1 MSRLNLQQYFPLIEA
16 ISPVSVRG
24 QVTNVSGMLIEGFCP
39 GSSVGAI
46 YRVYSLDGTRSFF
59 AEVVGFRG
67 EKVLLMSYGELQ
79 GVGLGSVIE
88 FHRHSATI
96 NISEN
101 LLGRVI
107 TPLGEPLDDLGPI
120 EAEKEFSIYT
130 NPLNPMHRTR
140 IREPLDIGVKAIN
153 GLITVG
159 KGQRVGIMSGS
170 GVGKSVLLGM
180 MAKNTKA
187 DINVIAMIGE
197 RGREVREFIERDL
210 GKEGLARSIVIV
222 ATSDLSPVL
231 RMRCAFVAATIA
243 EYFRKRDANVLLMMD
258 SITRFSMAQREIG
271 LSAGEP
277 PTTKGYPPSV
287 FSTLPKIFERAGNSS
302 SKGSIT
308 GIYTVLIE
316 ADDINDP
323 IGDTVRS
330 IVDGHIVLSRKLAA
344 KNHFPAIDV
353 SNSASR
359 VMGDVTAPEHRE
371 FASKIKSIMA
381 YYTEAEDLI
390 NIGAY
395 AKGSNPQIDE
405 AISYIEPVRAFLRQS
420 IGEKIDLKQCVE
432 SMKAIFAQ
440 SNQQAAGG
448 KARR

>member
-1 MSRLNLQQYFPLIEA
+1 MSRLNLEQYHPLVEA
-16 ISPVSVRG
+16 TSPYSVRG
-24 QVTNVSGMLIEGFCP
+24 QVTNVSGMLIEGYCP
-39 GSSVGAI
+39 RSSVGAI
-46 YRVYSLDGTRSFF
+46 YRVHSLDGTRSFL

-79 GVGLGSVIE
+79 GVGLGSLIE
-88 FHRHSATI
+88 FHRRAATI
-96 NISEN
+96 KISEN

-107 TPLGEPLDDLGPI
+107 NPLGEPLDDLGPI
-120 EAEKEFSIYT
+120 EADHEYSIYSQAV
-130 NPLNPMHRTR
+130 NPLHRKR
-140 IREPLDIGVKAIN
+140 IQEPLDLGVRAIN
-153 GLITVG
+153 GLLTLG

-210 GKEGLARSIVIV
+210 GKEGLARSVVIV
-222 ATSDLSPVL
+222 ATSDVSPVL

-243 EYFRKRDANVLLMMD
+243 EYFRKRDADVLLMMD

-287 FSTLPKIFERAGNSS
+287 FSTLPKVFERAGNSS

-344 KNHFPAIDV
+344 RNHFPAIDV
-353 SNSASR
+353 GNSASR
-359 VMGDVTAPEHRE
+359 VMGDVTSPDHRE
-371 FASKIKSIMA
+371 AAARMKSIISHYA
-381 YYTEAEDLI
+381 EAEDLI

-395 AKGSNPQIDE
+395 AKGSNPHIDE
-405 AISYIEPVRAFLRQS
+405 AISFIEPIRAFLKQG
-420 IGEKIDLKQCVE
+420 IGEKVDLKHSIDL
-432 SMKAIFAQ
+432 MKAIFAQ
-440 SNQQAAGG
+440 QGQQAAGG

>member
-1 MSRLNLQQYFPLIEA
+1 MSRLNLQQYYPMIEA
-16 ISPVSVRG
+16 TNPYSVHG

-46 YRVYSLDGTRSFF
+46 YRVHALDGTRSFL
-59 AEVVGFRG
+59 AEVVGFKV

-88 FHRHSATI
+88 FYRHAPTI
-96 NISEN
+96 KISEN

-107 TPLGEPLDDLGPI
+107 NPLGEPLDDLGPI
-120 EAEKEFSIYT
+120 DADKEFSIYSNPV
-130 NPLNPMHRTR
+130 NPLHRKR
-140 IREPLDIGVKAIN
+140 IREPLDLGVRAIN
-153 GLITVG
+153 GLLTLG

-180 MAKNTKA
+180 MAKNSKS

-210 GKEGLARSIVIV
+210 GKEGLARSVVIV
-222 ATSDLSPVL
+222 ATSDTAPVL
-231 RMRCAFVAATIA
+231 RMRCAFIAATIA
-243 EYFRKRDANVLLMMD
+243 EYFRKRDADVLLMMD

-344 KNHFPAIDV
+344 RNHFPAIDV
-353 SNSASR
+353 AYSASR
-359 VMGDVTAPEHRE
+359 VMGDVTTPEHRE
-371 FASKIKSIMA
+371 LAARMKSIIS
-381 YYTEAEDLI
+381 YYNEAEDLI

-395 AKGSNPQIDE
+395 VKGSNPNIDE
-405 AISYIEPVRAFLRQS
+405 AISYIEPVKKFLKQG
-420 IGEKIDLKQCVE
+420 IGEKVDFQQGFEL
-432 SMKAIFAQ
+432 MKSVFAQ
-440 SNQQAAGG
+440 QGQPSGGG